1 MMYPLNSLLLVLWQ
15 LSLGRGKQNMHVR
28 QANCSLVRKHSI
40 GGLLTNLFRLKVK
53 YFWAV
58 PHFFRSFPHELCQ
71 PTNDFYN
78 FNVLKFFSEF
88 DEAVMN
94 EAENW
99 KGLPLEA
106 RNETKNIL
114 RKDILERYL
123 EIKNTGL
130 NSLKV

>member
-1 MMYPLNSLLLVLWQ
+1 
-15 LSLGRGKQNMHVR
+15 
-28 QANCSLVRKHSI
+28 
-40 GGLLTNLFRLKVK
+40 
-53 YFWAV
+53 
-58 PHFFRSFPHELCQ
+58 
-71 PTNDFYN
+71 
-78 FNVLKFFSEF
+78 
-88 DEAVMN
+88 MN

-130 NSLKV
+130 NSIKSLKIETANTVLKKIF

>member
-1 MMYPLNSLLLVLWQ
+1 
-15 LSLGRGKQNMHVR
+15 
-28 QANCSLVRKHSI
+28 
-40 GGLLTNLFRLKVK
+40 
-53 YFWAV
+53 
-58 PHFFRSFPHELCQ
+58 
-71 PTNDFYN
+71 
-78 FNVLKFFSEF
+78 
-88 DEAVMN
+88 MN

-130 NSLKV
+130 NPLKGPECSNTALKSIFQKLTDCLNN

>member
-1 MMYPLNSLLLVLWQ
+1 M
-15 LSLGRGKQNMHVR
+15 
-28 QANCSLVRKHSI
+28 
-40 GGLLTNLFRLKVK
+40 
-53 YFWAV
+53 FW
-58 PHFFRSFPHELCQ
+58 
-71 PTNDFYN
+71 N
-78 FNVLKFFSEF
+78 FSEF

-130 NSLKV
+130 NSIKVWKL

>member
-1 MMYPLNSLLLVLWQ
+1 
-15 LSLGRGKQNMHVR
+15 
-28 QANCSLVRKHSI
+28 
-40 GGLLTNLFRLKVK
+40 
-53 YFWAV
+53 
-58 PHFFRSFPHELCQ
+58 
-71 PTNDFYN
+71 
-78 FNVLKFFSEF
+78 
-88 DEAVMN
+88 MN

-130 NSLKV
+130 KFKTLNPLKGPECSNTDLKSIFQKLTDCLNN

>member
-1 MMYPLNSLLLVLWQ
+1 
-15 LSLGRGKQNMHVR
+15 
-28 QANCSLVRKHSI
+28 
-40 GGLLTNLFRLKVK
+40 
-53 YFWAV
+53 
-58 PHFFRSFPHELCQ
+58 
-71 PTNDFYN
+71 
-78 FNVLKFFSEF
+78 
-88 DEAVMN
+88 MN

-130 NSLKV
+130 NSIKSLITVARNTAKIYLSEADRLFEQLNDPNLQQILGMYIAALKNKSN